1 MPVKRERE
9 KMRDYSEILREL
21 RKEKNI
27 SQKTL
32 SEAIG
37 CTERTIRYYE
47 ARERRPDLDVLIRIA
62 QYFDVSLDYL
72 AGLEEEKK

>member
-1 MPVKRERE
+1 
-9 KMRDYSEILREL
+9 MRDFSEILREL

-27 SQKTL
+27 SQKIL
-32 SEAIG
+32 SEAVG

-47 ARERRPDLDVLIRIA
+47 AHERRPDLDVLIKIA

-72 AGLEEEKK
+72 VGLKDER